1 MWGVSDRL
9 EAYLKIKQAAR
20 GRPEASTVAWGASS
34 GGGDGGG
41 SSSPITDDRK
51 REEADRIRG
60 NLERVAKPAVWKR
73 VSDVV
78 LGMVYGAVI
87 R

>member
-34 GGGDGGG
+34 GGGDGG
-41 SSSPITDDRK
+41 SSSPIMDDRK

-73 VSDVV
+73 VSVV
-78 LGMVYGAVI
+78 IAVVYGAVI
-87 R
+87 EL